1 MIAAPGNFVRSGET
15 AENTRGILWNFY
27 LRCYSEA
34 RGTLEYLFPTLLLAA
49 VALVICKGIL
59 KEKIGRDNG
68 LLLLGALLSWG
79 AMILSPHYQDRASF
93 GTMTLLICV
102 ILSLVGK
109 AVDRQKENAWMY
121 YGCAMLV

>member
-1 MIAAPGNFVRSGET
+1 M
-15 AENTRGILWNFY
+15 
-27 LRCYSEA
+27 
-34 RGTLEYLFPTLLLAA
+34 EYLFPTLLLTA

-79 AMILSPHYQDRASF
+79 AMILSPHYPDRASF
-93 GTMTLLICV
+93 GTMALLLCV
-102 ILSLVGK
+102 ILSLAGK

-121 YGCAMLV
+121 YGCAMLVWLRGMYYLAEFLGLCWGWIR